1 MSCHCDSQKPFA
13 WLCRLTP
20 ELPKMTSASSP
31 CSSSRAC
38 VSACRRAISCS
49 LNRKLLPQ
57 PVGGQGPVLPRD
69 VVADVVAVVVEDEL
83 AARRLL
89 GLPLRLLPRDQ
100 PVVAAG
106 DREERL
112 LDQLRRVVE
121 VQLARLRA
129 PLPHRLRAG
138 ATTDRHPRPLR

>member
-1 MSCHCDSQKPFA
+1 MSCHCDSQNPLA

-20 ELPKMTSASSP
+20 ELPKMTRASSP
-31 CSSSRAC
+31 CSSSSPC
-38 VSACRRAISCS
+38 VSAYRRAISCS
-49 LNRKLLPQ
+49 PNCKLLSQ
-57 PVGGQGPVLPRD
+57 PVGRQRPVLPRD
-69 VVADVVAVVVEDEL
+69 VVADVVAVLVEDEL
-83 AARRLL
+83 TARRLL

-100 PVVAAG
+100 PVVAAR

-129 PLPHRLRAG
+129 PL
-138 ATTDRHPRPLR
+138 